1 LTLLLSL
8 DFADW
13 GNSLGWIY
21 RSDSFA
27 RRPILGS
34 ADMTMMYF
42 TYRVKFALLGK
53 KMTSRIWQTR
63 LALVVSV
70 VCGTAG
76 IARGESHNNGL
87 MQSNA
92 EYGERDDGSGAF
104 RTHCLETHSSFDDPL
119 VAPGRPDGAHHHVFF
134 GNPTLDAYTSTE
146 SFTKTTRTAC
156 EGGILNHSGYWILA
170 LFDVTGERI
179 KYVDPLFYYKTG
191 YHVPASVIQ
200 RPPEG
205 IVIIAGNANAIS
217 PQSTTIAKFRCDSWV
232 SDIEWYSSG
241 DPLDHVPY
249 FPNCKIDDLLEFR
262 IVFPQCWDGQ
272 NLDIFDHNS
281 HMVYLTEATSPFV
294 GTGKCPSSH
303 PIAIPEISFNCRIY
317 VTEDTGPPTSWRF
330 ATDVGAD
337 IIGGSSV
344 HADWMNGWDSETMK
358 LIVANCLNT
367 AFECSVGLLGDGT
380 RLRPVVLD

>member
-1 LTLLLSL
+1 M
-8 DFADW
+8 
-13 GNSLGWIY
+13 GWIY

-134 GNPTLDAYTSTE
+134 GNPTLDELRPCYRTLGY
-146 SFTKTTRTAC
+146 FTPVRERGRKWDNIDAIIQTIIRQ
-156 EGGILNHSGYWILA
+156 LQLSGY
-170 LFDVTGERI
+170 
-179 KYVDPLFYYKTG
+179 
-191 YHVPASVIQ
+191 
-200 RPPEG
+200 
-205 IVIIAGNANAIS
+205 
-217 PQSTTIAKFRCDSWV
+217 
-232 SDIEWYSSG
+232 
-241 DPLDHVPY
+241 
-249 FPNCKIDDLLEFR
+249 
-262 IVFPQCWDGQ
+262 
-272 NLDIFDHNS
+272 
-281 HMVYLTEATSPFV
+281 
-294 GTGKCPSSH
+294 
-303 PIAIPEISFNCRIY
+303 
-317 VTEDTGPPTSWRF
+317 
-330 ATDVGAD
+330 
-337 IIGGSSV
+337 
-344 HADWMNGWDSETMK
+344 
-358 LIVANCLNT
+358 
-367 AFECSVGLLGDGT
+367 
-380 RLRPVVLD
+380 